1 MRPPRFVSPCLL
13 RTDRRDVE
21 TLPERSNAGPVFDH
35 VFRFV
40 LFGILFRNVGGYVV
54 RMFTCGRP
62 LSCRVRLCGFLSF
75 PACPECLGVLSRGAG
90 IPCAGCLFAVPNRQ
104 VPLSSGTLP
113 KADCNCGSR
122 AVRIVFD
129 PRNAPDLLRCPSKPP
144 SGLFRGN
151 PFSDF
156 FSGGKLSDRRA
167 VTFLL
172 NKAVVAAPVHKRSS
186 PVRLLPKNYRELP
199 RSDRVRSGEVR
210 GFLSWE
216 LCPSRPARWSLS
228 ALGAAVRFGGF
239 LRCRCI
245 LLEVPGS
252 GMPARRQ
259 EGSVSVF
266 RGKALRS
273 RPVCPARPRNG
284 LSELRIEGLNDISGL
299 S

>member
-1 MRPPRFVSPCLL
+1 MLYAPAPFRIPVSSPDRQTGEMRK
-13 RTDRRDVE
+13 
-21 TLPERSNAGPVFDH
+21 TLPERSNTGPVFDR

-40 LFGILFRNVGGYVV
+40 LFGILSRNVGGYVV

-75 PACPECLGVLSRGAG
+75 PACPECLGALSRGAG

-167 VTFLL
+167 VTF
-172 NKAVVAAPVHKRSS
+172 
-186 PVRLLPKNYRELP
+186 
-199 RSDRVRSGEVR
+199 
-210 GFLSWE
+210 
-216 LCPSRPARWSLS
+216 C
-228 ALGAAVRFGGF
+228 
-239 LRCRCI
+239 
-245 LLEVPGS
+245 
-252 GMPARRQ
+252 
-259 EGSVSVF
+259 
-266 RGKALRS
+266 
-273 RPVCPARPRNG
+273 
-284 LSELRIEGLNDISGL
+284 
-299 S
+299 